1 MRLRMY
7 ATKYDKYDTDD
18 HITEI
23 IRVYLVLSFLSASPG
38 RSLEQ
43 IPLLTLHFFTF
54 EHDPSSLLR
63 FPEKENICP
72 PRVLFLNFT
81 TNRPYRAFIVKYA
94 RLY

>member
-43 IPLLTLHFFTF
+43 IPLLTAFFYVRTRPV
-54 EHDPSSLLR
+54 E
-63 FPEKENICP
+63 P
-72 PRVLFLNFT
+72 PAFSRKRKYLST
-81 TNRPYRAFIVKYA
+81 ARAIFKFY
-94 RLY
+94 Y